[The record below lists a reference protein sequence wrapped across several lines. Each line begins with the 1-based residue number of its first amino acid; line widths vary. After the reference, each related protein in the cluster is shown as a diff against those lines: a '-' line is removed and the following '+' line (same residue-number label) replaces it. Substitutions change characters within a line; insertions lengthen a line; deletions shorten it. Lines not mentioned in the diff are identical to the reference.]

1 MRCLALAWLLDHR
14 EVTAV
19 VTGPAR
25 GSPHLDLAAQATDV
39 VLSDAEFA
47 EIESWFASS
56 AAGQ

>member
-1 MRCLALAWLLDHR
+1 LDHR